1 MDAQWVKHEKYVLCP
16 FTLNAITWLNALGQW
31 CEHSMSHL
39 YQRYFMQMTV

>member
-1 MDAQWVKHEKYVLCP
+1 MDAQWVKHEKYVSCP

-39 YQRYFMQMTV
+39 ESSTKGILCR